1 LDRLGLHADDVLSR
15 TLLWAAT
22 ASHGSMRIAVVHD
35 HMRFIG
41 GGERVVLTLA
51 SAFDADL
58 YVTDLDPSLPARASM
73 PAVRVTEIARVPQ
86 KAPMRQNAQARAFR
100 DASIPDHDVYVLSGN
115 WAVFA
120 APRLRPNLWYCHTPV
135 RVFYD
140 LRDSVLRSLSP
151 LRRTAARRWIE
162 RRRPEYEA
170 AVAGVDTIVANSRN
184 VSGRIRRFLGRTSEV
199 VYPPV
204 DTARYRFA
212 RVGDF
217 WLSVNRLS
225 HEKRLDLQMEVFRRL
240 PRERLVVAGG
250 PQLGVRMERFVRS
263 LDPPRNV
270 EFLGEV
276 DDAKLRDLYATCR
289 GLIATSQDEDFGLA
303 PLEAM
308 ASGKAV
314 VAVDEGGYQESVVHR
329 KTGWLEPATP
339 ERLAACVSEATPE
352 ALAAMRG
359 ACEARAREFDARGF
373 VDRMRELLER
383 MTGTDR
389 AA

>member
-22 ASHGSMRIAVVHD
+22 ASHGSMRIAVLHD
-35 HMRFIG
+35 HMSFIG
-41 GGERVVLTLA
+41 GGERVVLTLS

-58 YVTDLDPSLPARASM
+58 YVTDLDPSLPARAGM

-140 LRDSVLRSLSP
+140 LRDSVLKSLSP
-151 LRRTAARRWIE
+151 VRRAAARRWIE

-240 PRERLVVAGG
+240 PRERLVVA
-250 PQLGVRMERFVRS
+250 
-263 LDPPRNV
+263 
-270 EFLGEV
+270 
-276 DDAKLRDLYATCR
+276 
-289 GLIATSQDEDFGLA
+289 
-303 PLEAM
+303 
-308 ASGKAV
+308 
-314 VAVDEGGYQESVVHR
+314 VDEGGYQESVVHR
-329 KTGWLEPATP
+329 KTGWLQPATP

-352 ALAAMRG
+352 GLAAMRG

-383 MTGTDR
+383 TTGTDR

>member
-1 LDRLGLHADDVLSR
+1 
-15 TLLWAAT
+15 
-22 ASHGSMRIAVVHD
+22 MRIAVLHD
-35 HMRFIG
+35 HMSFIG

-58 YVTDLDPSLPARASM
+58 YVTDLDPSLPARAGM
-73 PAVRVTEIARVPQ
+73 PAVRATEIARVPQ
-86 KAPMRQNAQARAFR
+86 RAPMRQNAQARAFR
-100 DASIPDHDVYVLSGN
+100 DAPIPDHDVYVLSGN

-140 LRDSVLRSLSP
+140 LRDSVLASLSP
-151 LRRTAARRWIE
+151 VRRAAARRWIE

-170 AVAGVDTIVANSRN
+170 AVEGVDTIVANSRN
-184 VSGRIRRFLGRTSEV
+184 VSGRIRRFLRRTSEV

-225 HEKRLDLQMEVFRRL
+225 HEKRIDLQMEVFRRL

-250 PQLGVRMERFVRS
+250 PQMGVRMERFVRS

-289 GLIATSQDEDFGLA
+289 GLIATSRDEDFGLG
-303 PLEAM
+303 PVEAM

-314 VAVDEGGYQESVVHR
+314 VAVNEGGYRESVVHQT
-329 KTGWLEPATP
+329 TGWLQPATP
-339 ERLAACVSEATPE
+339 ERLAASVAEATPD

-359 ACEARAREFDARGF
+359 ACEARARQFDVRVF
-373 VDRMRELLER
+373 VDRMRELLEPIA
-383 MTGTDR
+383 GKAR
-389 AA
+389 AG

>member
-1 LDRLGLHADDVLSR
+1 
-15 TLLWAAT
+15 
-22 ASHGSMRIAVVHD
+22 
-35 HMRFIG
+35 
-41 GGERVVLTLA
+41 
-51 SAFDADL
+51 
-58 YVTDLDPSLPARASM
+58 
-73 PAVRVTEIARVPQ
+73 
-86 KAPMRQNAQARAFR
+86 
-100 DASIPDHDVYVLSGN
+100 
-115 WAVFA
+115 
-120 APRLRPNLWYCHTPV
+120 
-135 RVFYD
+135 
-140 LRDSVLRSLSP
+140 
-151 LRRTAARRWIE
+151 
-162 RRRPEYEA
+162 
-170 AVAGVDTIVANSRN
+170 

-270 EFLGEV
+270 EFVGEV
-276 DDAKLRDLYATCR
+276 EDAKLRDLYATCR

-329 KTGWLEPATP
+329 KTGWLQPATP

-352 ALAAMRG
+352 GLAAMRG